1 MKIPP
6 QKILLLLV
14 LSFAV
19 LTLSGCSLLQLPG
32 AIIGGTF
39 QLLGQLLGIV
49 SKMPKPPPWV
59 FI

>member
-1 MKIPP
+1 MRKSPY
-6 QKILLLLV
+6 KLLLLLL
-14 LSFAV
+14 LSAAV

-39 QLLGQLLGIV
+39 QLLGQLLGVI